1 MCFTYSRQRGGG
13 GGGGGC
19 IIKMGRVYNH
29 FLLEIRMATYVCQVL
44 HLPPIELFLF
54 KAVTNISCL
63 RAEKTSLNM

>member
-1 MCFTYSRQRGGG
+1 MVCVLHTVDKGG

-44 HLPPIELFLF
+44 HLPPIVLCF
-54 KAVTNISCL
+54 V
-63 RAEKTSLNM
+63 